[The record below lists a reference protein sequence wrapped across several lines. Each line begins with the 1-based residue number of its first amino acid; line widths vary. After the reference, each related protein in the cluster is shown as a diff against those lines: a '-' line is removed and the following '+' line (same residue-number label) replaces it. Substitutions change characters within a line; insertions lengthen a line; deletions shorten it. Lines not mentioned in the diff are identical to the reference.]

1 MDAVKKTGPAGILLA
16 SAAACLLLPL
26 FWVSLQLF
34 AARFHYQ
41 RGVDQLAG
49 GRPAAAHRALDQ
61 AFAAMPGAGAGDPAN
76 VARHRSLLF
85 TMDWQRLDRAYGD
98 LSLQKAAAAGR
109 AQTFYAEMVRAEKFY
124 RAAMALDPGDIGA
137 ATGLAQAL
145 AGLEKITAHLRIGGY
160 PPRSAGVHFETLL
173 QLRPRGIGAH
183 WLLLRYLHGIGDD
196 EKMMSVV
203 VRLAALY
210 PRIYYQLQK
219 EPFFSPPMEMA
230 VELGLHDALAS
241 ARPSAEANRVLADLV
256 SHQGRSAQ
264 AVDYYRRS
272 FTQGA
277 ENRPP
282 SDFLRMGELYL
293 HNGQLEDAKTAFL
306 SALLHNTAP
315 DSVFRQIWA
324 RYRAAGQFQA
334 FVDFCGAAETAMDF
348 STLFG
353 IGELLLAYCRLE
365 MGQDDLA
372 RGHLERIT
380 ERRYQAE
387 GYALRAKLAARVED
401 WDEMEVAAHQATV
414 LEPAND
420 GYHGLFI
427 EALKRQKKLAAAER
441 AATRAIDVATGPN
454 PVRYSGRAWIRMSLK
469 DYLGAKED
477 WTTAVRLAPDR
488 PEFVYYLALVAEQ
501 QLDYPTALR
510 QARQAL
516 QLAPDNLQYQEKV
529 KALHTILHGGRQGA
543 RS

>member
-1 MDAVKKTGPAGILLA
+1 MDAVKKPGPAGIVLA
-16 SAAACLLLPL
+16 SAAACLLLL
-26 FWVSLQLF
+26 LCWVCIQLF
-34 AARFHYQ
+34 VARFYYQ

-49 GRPAAAHRALDQ
+49 GQPAAAHRALDQ
-61 AFAAMPGAGAGDPAN
+61 ALAAMPGAGIGDPTN
-76 VARHRSLLF
+76 GEHHRSMLF
-85 TMDWQRLDRAYGD
+85 NGDWQRLDRAYGD
-98 LSLQKAAAAGR
+98 LYLQKAVTAGQ
-109 AQTFYAEMVRAEKFY
+109 AQTFLAEMIRAEKFY
-124 RAAMALDPGDIGA
+124 RAAVALDPGDIGA
-137 ATGLAQAL
+137 AKGLAQAL
-145 AGLEKITAHLRIGGY
+145 AGLEKITKHLRTDGY
-160 PPRSAGVHFETLL
+160 PPRGAGVHFEKLL
-173 QLRPRGIGAH
+173 QLRPRGIEAH
-183 WLLLRYLHGIGDD
+183 WLLLHYLHGIGDD

-203 VRLAALY
+203 VRLVALY

-219 EPFFSPPMEMA
+219 KPFFSPAMATA

-241 ARPSAEANRVLADLV
+241 DRMSDVANKVLADLV
-256 SHQGRSAQ
+256 SHQGHSAQ
-264 AVDYYRRS
+264 AVDYYSRT
-272 FTQGA
+272 FTQGPDD
-277 ENRPP
+277 RLP
-282 SDFLRMGELYL
+282 SDYLRMGELYL
-293 HNGQLEDAKTAFL
+293 QNGQLENAATVFL

-324 RYRAAGQFQA
+324 RYRTAGQLQA

-348 STLFG
+348 SALFG
-353 IGELLLAYCRLE
+353 IGELLLASCRLE

-372 RGHLERIT
+372 RGHLEQIT

-427 EALKRQKKLAAAER
+427 EALKKQKKLAAAER
-441 AATRAIDVATGPN
+441 AATRAIDVATAPN
-454 PVRYSGRAWIRMSLK
+454 PLRYSSRAFIRMSLK
-469 DYLGAKED
+469 DYPGAKED
-477 WTTAVRLAPDR
+477 WTTSARLAPDR

-510 QARQAL
+510 QASLAL
-516 QLAPDNLQYQEKV
+516 QLAPDNLRYQEKV
-529 KALHTILHGGRQGA
+529 KALHSILHGGRQGA